1 LRTVQKERR
10 RRQKTEEEEQK
21 EKRAE
26 KERQRKRE
34 STKRKRTAQGQ
45 PAGGVQAIDSQ
56 TAGDSSSFQGQPAG
70 GVQPEAFRTNW
81 KRKAT
86 EMRTELHRARHE
98 LDALKIS
105 YEYLRQEMIIQYH
118 DSKTSHQTLN
128 AQLAAAVIQHDQDKN
143 RLTGLADNWKNQAIR
158 SRWEGFEA
166 GKESGFNEGKKCGET
181 EGRKKAR
188 IAIDAVIKSTWPPE
202 DIPGQGIAQPK
213 PGSLSSQSLSSMGSS
228 SDAAS
233 REARG

>member
-1 LRTVQKERR
+1 M
-10 RRQKTEEEEQK
+10 
-21 EKRAE
+21 
-26 KERQRKRE
+26 
-34 STKRKRTAQGQ
+34 
-45 PAGGVQAIDSQ
+45 
-56 TAGDSSSFQGQPAG
+56 
-70 GVQPEAFRTNW
+70 AFRTNW

-86 EMRTELHRARHE
+86 EMRTELHRARH
-98 LDALKIS
+98 DFDVLKVS
-105 YEYLRQEMIIQYH
+105 YEYSRQELNTT
-118 DSKTSHQTLN
+118 KTSHETLN

-143 RLTGLADNWKNQAIR
+143 RLTGLADNWKTQAIK

-188 IAIDAVIKSTWPPE
+188 IAIDAVIKSTCPLE